1 MGRIT
6 NYVFW
11 TPPSCR
17 WNNENPP
24 RFTIWLNILYAIA
37 GGFTAANLYY
47 SHPILDVL
55 AKDFHVSQGQVSSI
69 PTLATAGEATGLLLI
84 MPLADFFPRRKF
96 TLTFVFMTAAFW

>member
-1 MGRIT
+1 M
-6 NYVFW
+6 
-11 TPPSCR
+11 S
-17 WNNENPP
+17 
-24 RFTIWLNILYAIA
+24 
-37 GGFTAANLYY
+37 ANLYY

-96 TLTFVFMTAAFW
+96 SLTFVFVTAAFW